1 MVEELPGPREGRTR
15 AIVVGG
21 SLGGLAAGVLLRRTG
36 CDVDVFERSRRP
48 LEGRGAGI
56 VLHPAMTRVLGTD
69 VSRWSAHAGRLRY
82 LDESGAIASE
92 SPCSYRFSSYFA
104 LYSELLGLF
113 GRERYHLAA
122 DVAGVRDGGDEV
134 AVETVD
140 GRAYTCDLVVG
151 ADGVHSTMRER
162 VAPEATQ
169 EYVGYVGWRGTT
181 HESSLGREAFETFAE
196 AVTYHL
202 LPQSHIL
209 VYPIPGPDGSLAPG
223 RRLVNWVWYRNV
235 PPGPPLEALLTDRQ
249 GVRRELSV
257 GAGAVRDEA
266 VAELR
271 DAARSSLPAVA
282 AEVVC
287 TSPQPFVQ
295 VVLDVVVPRMVRGRV
310 ALIGDAAFV
319 LRPHIA
325 AGTAKAADDARALA
339 EAVARHPGDVPAALA
354 AWEPGRLELGAAAL
368 RRTREAGIRV
378 QVESSWRVGD
388 PLPFGLR
395 EDGDSYLD

>member
-1 MVEELPGPREGRTR
+1 MRVV
-15 AIVVGG
+15 IVGG
-21 SLGGLAAGVLLRRTG
+21 SLGGLAAAVRLRLAG

-56 VLHPAMTRVLGTD
+56 VLHPAMTRVLGAD
-69 VSRWSAHAGRLRY
+69 VSRWSAHASRLRY
-82 LDESGAIASE
+82 LDEDGAIADE

-104 LYSELLGLF
+104 LYRELLRLF
-113 GRERYHLAA
+113 GRERYHLATEVVGLR
-122 DVAGVRDGGDEV
+122 DAGEAVE
-134 AVETVD
+134 VETVD
-140 GRAYTCDLVVG
+140 GRTRPCELLVG
-151 ADGVHSTMRER
+151 ADGVHSSTRAR
-162 VAPEATQ
+162 IAPEATQ
-169 EYVGYVGWRGTT
+169 RYAGYVGWRGTT
-181 HESSLGREAFETFAE
+181 YESTLGSHAFATFAE

-202 LPQSHIL
+202 LQRSHIL
-209 VYPIPGPDGSLAPG
+209 VYPIPGPDGSLVPG

-235 PPGPPLEALLTDRQ
+235 PDGPPLEALLTDRD

-266 VAELR
+266 IAELR
-271 DAARSSLPAVA
+271 DAARSSLPAVL

-287 TSPQPFVQ
+287 SSPQPFVQ
-295 VVLDVVVPRMVRGRV
+295 VVLDVAVPRMADGRV

-325 AGTAKAADDARALA
+325 AGTAKAADDARTLA
-339 EAVARHPGDVPAALA
+339 EAVARRFGDVPAALRE
-354 AWEPGRLELGAAAL
+354 WEPGRLELGRAAL
-368 RRTREAGIRV
+368 ARSRDAGVRV

-395 EDGDSYLD
+395 EAGDSYLD